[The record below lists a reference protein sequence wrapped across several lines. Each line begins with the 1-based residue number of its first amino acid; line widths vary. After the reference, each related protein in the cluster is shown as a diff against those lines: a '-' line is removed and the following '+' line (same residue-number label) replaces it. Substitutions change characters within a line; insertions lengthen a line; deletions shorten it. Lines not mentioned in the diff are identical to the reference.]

1 MFGKVLTIT
10 AFAATLLSQ
19 VHGHAL
25 VEPAIGVGK
34 NGTGVRADVQRPSS
48 KSPCGT
54 VNVANVIKNSTA
66 VFVDKDGVFSAT
78 GQNFNPYV
86 SLQPHHLFISNFIS
100 ASVDTMAL
108 FYSKPPLT
116 PLHPENQVHSQ
127 LPQTSPRTAL
137 THLPHSVLSLSPF
150 KFHQT

>member
-1 MFGKVLTIT
+1 MFGKVFTIT
-10 AFAATLLSQ
+10 AFVAALSVQ

-34 NGTGVRADVQRPSS
+34 NGTGVRADVQRPST

-86 SLQPHHLFISNFIS
+86 FSFSSSSNTFPI
-100 ASVDTMAL
+100 L
-108 FYSKPPLT
+108 RYL
-116 PLHPENQVHSQ
+116 SQ
-127 LPQTSPRTAL
+127 WARRFSSIQGYY
-137 THLPHSVLSLSPF
+137 
-150 KFHQT
+150 